1 MHRNVARIRILTLLL
16 AVLFLSGQFH
26 LCTDLSAGPVSS
38 HTCPLCNTA
47 ASAIAPQTLLLAI
60 MPLSN
65 RLELRLSNSERWTDL
80 PRAIS
85 PRAPPSGS
93 LYF

>member
-1 MHRNVARIRILTLLL
+1 MHRNVAGIRILTLLL
-16 AVLFLSGQFH
+16 ALLFLGGQFH

-47 ASAIAPQTLLLAI
+47 SSAIAPQTLLLAV

-65 RLELRLSNSERWTDL
+65 RLEVLYSNLKRWTDL
-80 PRAIS
+80 PRAVS

-93 LYF
+93 LYL